1 LSVDQKEA
9 DPMAREVTGKADGV
23 DVGVGEGSS
32 FTYGSMDAGSTAR
45 QDFRGVRSCRR
56 SRKKVGRSIFQKTT
70 VPENNACASCSAALL
85 FPRAAMSSFFTTPAS
100 QRKRKRP
107 EDSSRAPKRRSDD
120 TNGTRPAR
128 PARRTEREE
137 SISSGDEDNDRN
149 NIFDEDS
156 QGSETSEDENETAA
170 EKRLRLAERYL
181 ENIRN
186 EVEEEVGFDA
196 EQIDKDLIAERL
208 KEDVAEGRGKIYR
221 SIAEELDF
229 EHASHVTG
237 YSGLQKAT
245 TGCAVKLPYAWT
257 ISKDLVV
264 EKWEIADPES
274 YAPDA
279 NRPSNVTPRRTPKR
293 LFWKKGNKNKKGE
306 RGYLGHTGEI
316 VSIAISDSGKYLAT
330 GDVHARLIIW
340 DADTLNPRHLF
351 TRHRD
356 AVLSLSFRRGTEQ
369 LFSGGADRA
378 VIVWSAPESA
388 YVETLVGH
396 QDRVIG
402 VAGGLEPGQET
413 CVSVGA
419 RDRTARLWRVVEEN
433 QLVFQGGG
441 TARQK
446 GMDKL
451 RQGRFGKNMDGPEK
465 KNDQA
470 NGVQE
475 EDDDPPIAYA
485 EGSIDCV
492 ALLDAALF
500 VTASDNGAI
509 SLWSSNRKK
518 PLFTHALTHGRDPPL
533 APEQMSAN
541 HDAATS
547 FKPGPRL
554 PRYVTALAT
563 VPFADL
569 ILTASWDG
577 WIRAWKISADK
588 KRIQF
593 VSKVGHVPL
602 DDDESMVNGESNS
615 NEDATLIRGIVNGLS
630 IQERGDRGKD
640 GLCIV
645 AAVGKEPRLA
655 RWMSGKVKNGIY
667 VFEVPRKSLVNDT
680 ADEEDDVST
689 GGLGA
694 LRLASADREGDI
706 QEA

>member
-1 LSVDQKEA
+1 MS
-9 DPMAREVTGKADGV
+9 
-23 DVGVGEGSS
+23 
-32 FTYGSMDAGSTAR
+32 
-45 QDFRGVRSCRR
+45 
-56 SRKKVGRSIFQKTT
+56 
-70 VPENNACASCSAALL
+70 
-85 FPRAAMSSFFTTPAS
+85 SSFFTTPAS
-100 QRKRKRP
+100 QRKRKRT
-107 EDSSRAPKRRSDD
+107 DDGSRAPKRRSDD
-120 TNGTRPAR
+120 ANGPRPAR
-128 PARRTEREE
+128 PVRRAEREE
-137 SISSGDEDNDRN
+137 SISSGESEEGDRGGV
-149 NIFDEDS
+149 FDEADE
-156 QGSETSEDENETAA
+156 GSETSEDENETAA

-229 EHASHVTG
+229 EQASHVTG

-264 EKWEIADPES
+264 EKWEIADPKS

-279 NRPSNVTPRRTPKR
+279 DRPSNITPRRTPKR

-330 GDVHARLIIW
+330 GDKHARLIIW
-340 DADTLNPRHLF
+340 DADTLNPRHVF

-396 QDRVIG
+396 QDAVIG
-402 VAGGLEPGQET
+402 VAGGLELNQET

-446 GMDKL
+446 GLDKL
-451 RQGRFGKNMDGPEK
+451 RRDRFGVK
-465 KNDQA
+465 KA
-470 NGVQE
+470 NG
-475 EDDDPPIAYA
+475 DDEKVIGDDAPIAYA

-492 ALLDAALF
+492 ALLDANLF
-500 VTASDNGAI
+500 VTASDNGAM
-509 SLWSSNRKK
+509 SLWNVNRKK
-518 PLFTHALTHGRDPPL
+518 PLFTLPLTHGRDPPL
-533 APEQMSAN
+533 SPDQMSAN
-541 HDAATS
+541 HDAAIS
-547 FKPGPRL
+547 VKPGPRL

-577 WIRAWKISADK
+577 WIRAWKITADR
-588 KRIQF
+588 KRLEF
-593 VSKVGHVPL
+593 VDKVGRVPL
-602 DDDESMVNGESNS
+602 DDDAVEEG
-615 NEDATLIRGIVNGLS
+615 DAVLIRGIVNGLGVE
-630 IQERGDRGKD
+630 ERGDRGKE

-645 AAVGKEPRLA
+645 AAVGREPRLTRGMA
-655 RWMSGKVKNGIY
+655 GKAKNGIY
-667 VFEVPRKSLVNDT
+667 VFEVGRKSLTNGSV
-680 ADEEDDVST
+680 EE
-689 GGLGA
+689 
-694 LRLASADREGDI
+694 EE
-706 QEA
+706 EA

>member
-1 LSVDQKEA
+1 MS
-9 DPMAREVTGKADGV
+9 
-23 DVGVGEGSS
+23 
-32 FTYGSMDAGSTAR
+32 
-45 QDFRGVRSCRR
+45 
-56 SRKKVGRSIFQKTT
+56 
-70 VPENNACASCSAALL
+70 
-85 FPRAAMSSFFTTPAS
+85 SSFFTTPAS
-100 QRKRKRP
+100 QRKRKRS
-107 EDSSRAPKRRSDD
+107 EAAASAPKRRNPDA
-120 TNGTRPAR
+120 N
-128 PARRTEREE
+128 ARRAEREE
-137 SISSGDEDNDRN
+137 SISGSDES
-149 NIFDEDS
+149 DS
-156 QGSETSEDENETAA
+156 DGAPALDDAQDDSDTSEDENETAA

-186 EVEEEVGFDA
+186 EVDDVGFDA

-208 KEDVAEGRGKIYR
+208 KEDVAEGKGRIYR
-221 SIAEELDF
+221 SIADHLDF
-229 EHASHVTG
+229 ERASHMAA
-237 YSGLQKAT
+237 YSGLHKAT

-264 EKWEIADPES
+264 EKWDIADPNS
-274 YAPDA
+274 YASDPA
-279 NRPSNVTPRRTPKR
+279 RPSNITPRRAPKR
-293 LFWKKGNKNKKGE
+293 LFWRKGNKDKKGD
-306 RGYLGHTGEI
+306 RSYLGHTGEI

-340 DADTLNPRHLF
+340 DADTLTPRHLF

-396 QDRVIG
+396 QDAVIG
-402 VAGGLEPGQET
+402 VAGGLEPNQET

-433 QLVFQGGG
+433 QLVFHGGG

-446 GMDKL
+446 GLDKL
-451 RQGRFGKNMDGPEK
+451 RKGRFGKNVDGHDE
-465 KNDQA
+465 NDRLINDIHSHDQ
-470 NGVQE
+470 
-475 EDDDPPIAYA
+475 DPPIAYA

-492 ALLDAALF
+492 GLLDASLF
-500 VTASDNGAI
+500 VTASDSGAL
-509 SLWSSNRKK
+509 SLWSVNRKK
-518 PLFTHALTHGRDPPL
+518 PLFTYPLAHGRDPPL
-533 APEQMSAN
+533 SSEQMSAN

-547 FKPGPRL
+547 VQPGPRL

-569 ILTASWDG
+569 VLTASWDG
-577 WIRAWKISADK
+577 WIRAWKITADK
-588 KRIQF
+588 KSIEPVGRI
-593 VSKVGHVPL
+593 GHVPVHQGPL
-602 DDDESMVNGESNS
+602 TMNGDGEDEPI
-615 NEDATLIRGIVNGLS
+615 LIRGIVNGLS

-667 VFEVPRKSLVNDT
+667 VFEVPRKSLIDST
-680 ADEEDDVST
+680 ATEDEEET
-689 GGLGA
+689 
-694 LRLASADREGDI
+694 
-706 QEA
+706 

>member
-1 LSVDQKEA
+1 MS
-9 DPMAREVTGKADGV
+9 
-23 DVGVGEGSS
+23 
-32 FTYGSMDAGSTAR
+32 
-45 QDFRGVRSCRR
+45 
-56 SRKKVGRSIFQKTT
+56 
-70 VPENNACASCSAALL
+70 
-85 FPRAAMSSFFTTPAS
+85 SSFFTTPAS
-100 QRKRKRP
+100 QRKRKRT
-107 EDSSRAPKRRSDD
+107 EDSSRPFKRRNDD
-120 TNGTRPAR
+120 TNGARPAK

-137 SISSGDEDNDRN
+137 SISSGESDDDDRGG
-149 NIFDEDS
+149 IFDEVDE
-156 QGSETSEDENETAA
+156 GSETSEDENETAA

-208 KEDVAEGRGKIYR
+208 KEDVAEGKGKIYR

-229 EHASHVTG
+229 EQASHVTG
-237 YSGLQKAT
+237 FSGLQKAT

-264 EKWEIADPES
+264 EKWEIADPKS

-279 NRPSNVTPRRTPKR
+279 NRPSNITPRRTPKR
-293 LFWKKGNKNKKGE
+293 LFWKKGDKNKKGD
-306 RGYLGHTGEI
+306 RAYLGHTGEI
-316 VSIAISDSGKYLAT
+316 VSIAVSDSGKYLAT
-330 GDVHARLIIW
+330 GDRHARLIIW
-340 DADTLNPRHLF
+340 DADTLNPRHVF

-388 YVETLVGH
+388 YIETLVGH
-396 QDRVIG
+396 QDVVVG

-446 GMDKL
+446 GLDKL
-451 RQGRFGKNMDGPEK
+451 RKGRFGKNMDYLDK
-465 KNDQA
+465 KDDKA
-470 NGVQE
+470 NGVH
-475 EDDDPPIAYA
+475 DDDEDPPIAYA

-492 ALLDAALF
+492 ALLDASLF
-500 VTASDNGAI
+500 VTASDNGAM
-509 SLWSSNRKK
+509 SLWNINRKK
-518 PLFTHALTHGRDPPL
+518 PLFTHPLAHGRDARL
-533 APEQMSAN
+533 SPEQMSAN

-577 WIRAWKISADK
+577 WIRAWKITPDK
-588 KRIQF
+588 KSIAFVNKIGRIP
-593 VSKVGHVPL
+593 VAE
-602 DDDESMVNGESNS
+602 DEEGVDAANE
-615 NEDATLIRGIVNGLS
+615 EDAIMIRGIVNGLS
-630 IQERGDRGKD
+630 VEERGDRGKD
-640 GLCIV
+640 GLCVV
-645 AAVGKEPRLA
+645 AAVGREPRLA

-667 VFEVPRKSLVNDT
+667 VFEVPRKSLTNGA
-680 ADEEDDVST
+680 ADEEDEEES
-689 GGLGA
+689 
-694 LRLASADREGDI
+694 
-706 QEA
+706 

>member
-1 LSVDQKEA
+1 MS
-9 DPMAREVTGKADGV
+9 
-23 DVGVGEGSS
+23 
-32 FTYGSMDAGSTAR
+32 
-45 QDFRGVRSCRR
+45 
-56 SRKKVGRSIFQKTT
+56 
-70 VPENNACASCSAALL
+70 
-85 FPRAAMSSFFTTPAS
+85 SSFFTTPAS
-100 QRKRKRP
+100 QRKRKRT
-107 EDSSRAPKRRSDD
+107 EGASSAPKRRNTDANAS
-120 TNGTRPAR
+120 RPPR
-128 PARRTEREE
+128 TARRPEREE
-137 SISSGDEDNDRN
+137 SISGSDISDDDREDV
-149 NIFDEDS
+149 FDEEDGDS
-156 QGSETSEDENETAA
+156 ESSDDENETAA

-208 KEDVAEGRGKIYR
+208 KEDVAEGKGKIYR
-221 SIAEELDF
+221 SIAEQLDF
-229 EHASHVTG
+229 EHASHVAG
-237 YSGLQKAT
+237 YSGLQKAV

-264 EKWEIADPES
+264 EKWEIADPKS
-274 YAPDA
+274 YAPDP

-293 LFWKKGNKNKKGE
+293 LFWRKGNKNKKGE
-306 RGYLGHTGEI
+306 RAFLGHTGEI

-330 GDVHARLIIW
+330 GDMHARLIIW
-340 DADTLNPRHLF
+340 DAETLTPRHLF

-388 YVETLVGH
+388 YIETLVGH
-396 QDRVIG
+396 QDAVIN
-402 VAGGLEPGQET
+402 VAGGLEPNQET

-451 RQGRFGKNMDGPEK
+451 RKGRFGKNMDGDDK
-465 KNDQA
+465 KDEQV
-470 NGVQE
+470 NGI
-475 EDDDPPIAYA
+475 DDDEDPPIAYA

-492 ALLDAALF
+492 ALLDAGLF
-500 VTASDNGAI
+500 VTASDNGAL
-509 SLWSSNRKK
+509 SLWSVNRKK
-518 PLFTHALTHGRDPPL
+518 PLFVYPLAHGRDPPL
-533 APEQMSAN
+533 SPEQMSAN
-541 HDAATS
+541 DDAATS
-547 FKPGPRL
+547 AKPGPRL
-554 PRYVTALAT
+554 PRYVTALTT

-588 KRIQF
+588 KRIEP
-593 VSKVGHVPL
+593 VGKVGKVPL
-602 DDDESMVNGESNS
+602 DEDEDEAMVNGDRSKDE
-615 NEDATLIRGIVNGLS
+615 TILIRGIVNGLS
-630 IQERGDRGKD
+630 IQERGDRGKE

-655 RWMSGKVKNGIY
+655 RWMCGKVKNGIY
-667 VFEVPRKSLVNDT
+667 VFEVPRKMLTNGAVEE
-680 ADEEDDVST
+680 EEDD
-689 GGLGA
+689 
-694 LRLASADREGDI
+694 
-706 QEA
+706 EA